1 MIRLID
7 KKRFDQRGLVRN
19 GSVRKHGCLGHLV
32 HVFLALECA
41 ALVIESVHN
50 LGGELVAHGLAATF
64 AGVVDEVFHRNRLF
78 AVGADFCGHLEG
90 GAADTAGFYLHLG
103 SNVLEGFLPDFESG
117 LLLVCI
123 FDFTVSSAE

>member
-1 MIRLID
+1 MTNG
-7 KKRFDQRGLVRN
+7 GLLETEVCESTV
-19 GSVRKHGCLGHLV
+19 GLGHLV

-50 LGGELVAHGLAATF
+50 LGGELVAHCLAAAF